1 MNNNFLASKLD
12 SEYIKDLTI
21 LKLKKNYKVIG
32 DEEYKNMLLDLT
44 MLNGY
49 SDFTEMLSMTAFEMI
64 IDRIENME
72 SNEEVKIIF
81 NEKVE
86 VLYKNKFID
95 KSCDVVLIGKQTIEV
110 ISILPFEFH
119 HIFAFD
125 HEESQL
131 LGIGIINK
139 YLSSFECKC
148 LTLTV
153 VQPNLMESSI
163 YGLSLIHLYYFSYL
177 FVQVPYKIKVKESQ
191 S

>member
-95 KSCDVVLIGKQTIEV
+95 KNCDVVLIGKQTIEV

-125 HEESQL
+125 QDRKSTRLNSSHL
-131 LGIGIINK
+131 K
-139 YLSSFECKC
+139 LSRM
-148 LTLTV
+148 
-153 VQPNLMESSI
+153 PSSA
-163 YGLSLIHLYYFSYL
+163 
-177 FVQVPYKIKVKESQ
+177 
-191 S
+191 

>member
-95 KSCDVVLIGKQTIEV
+95 KSCDVVLIGKQTIE
-110 ISILPFEFH
+110 P
-119 HIFAFD
+119 
-125 HEESQL
+125 
-131 LGIGIINK
+131 
-139 YLSSFECKC
+139 
-148 LTLTV
+148 
-153 VQPNLMESSI
+153 
-163 YGLSLIHLYYFSYL
+163 
-177 FVQVPYKIKVKESQ
+177 
-191 S
+191 

>member
-125 HEESQL
+125 HE
-131 LGIGIINK
+131 
-139 YLSSFECKC
+139 
-148 LTLTV
+148 
-153 VQPNLMESSI
+153 
-163 YGLSLIHLYYFSYL
+163 
-177 FVQVPYKIKVKESQ
+177 
-191 S
+191 

>member
-21 LKLKKNYKVIG
+21 LKLKKNYKVIE

-131 LGIGIINK
+131 LGMGIINK

-153 VQPNLMESSI
+153 VQPNLMESSV
-163 YGLSLIHLYYFSYL
+163 YGTTVNKFLHQYDFSLLW
-177 FVQVPYKIKVKESQ
+177 E
-191 S
+191 

>member
-72 SNEEVKIIF
+72 SNEE
-81 NEKVE
+81 
-86 VLYKNKFID
+86 
-95 KSCDVVLIGKQTIEV
+95 
-110 ISILPFEFH
+110 
-119 HIFAFD
+119 
-125 HEESQL
+125 SQL

-163 YGLSLIHLYYFSYL
+163 YGTTVNKFLHQYDFSLLW
-177 FVQVPYKIKVKESQ
+177 E
-191 S
+191 

>member
-64 IDRIENME
+64 IDRIEN
-72 SNEEVKIIF
+72 
-81 NEKVE
+81 
-86 VLYKNKFID
+86 
-95 KSCDVVLIGKQTIEV
+95 SCDVVLIGKQTIEV

-163 YGLSLIHLYYFSYL
+163 YGTTVNKFLHQYDFSLLW
-177 FVQVPYKIKVKESQ
+177 E
-191 S
+191 

>member
-64 IDRIENME
+64 IDRI
-72 SNEEVKIIF
+72 F

-95 KSCDVVLIGKQTIEV
+95 KNCDVVLIGKQTIEV

-163 YGLSLIHLYYFSYL
+163 YGTTVNKFLHQYDFSLLW
-177 FVQVPYKIKVKESQ
+177 E
-191 S
+191 